1 MLPEGVSSAGP
12 SVSTGRRVV
21 DGWTGGGVNVE
32 GSVGAFLLFLPLPS
46 RSEMRPR
53 PLEELFEPF
62 APLESLPEPDL
73 PARRENRLS
82 PDFPPPFPPDLP
94 PPFPPDF
101 GPGFELPPFP
111 ARREDTIGRAHL
123 RTPVTGKP
131 PMPPPASTKK
141 KPPGAKTTAPPDS
154 LPPTALR
161 IRHLV

>member
-94 PPFPPDF
+94 PDLPPPFPPDLPPPFPPDF

-111 ARREDTIGRAHL
+111 ARRENRDR
-123 RTPVTGKP
+123 K
-131 PMPPPASTKK
+131 STRLNSSHVKISYAVFCLKK
-141 KPPGAKTTAPPDS
+141 KKEKRNT
-154 LPPTALR
+154 R
-161 IRHLV
+161 Y

>member
-94 PPFPPDF
+94 PDFPPPFPPDLPPDLPPPLPPDLPSPFPPDF
-101 GPGFELPPFP
+101 EPG
-111 ARREDTIGRAHL
+111 
-123 RTPVTGKP
+123 
-131 PMPPPASTKK
+131 
-141 KPPGAKTTAPPDS
+141 
-154 LPPTALR
+154 
-161 IRHLV
+161 